1 MTQRSINNIFCC
13 PWLMGRYSSFHY
25 LLYSFPLKGHEM
37 IHWVSFFYVWN
48 NKYSYPV
55 GDLLHFFWMDGL
67 LGAPKTLHL

>member
-37 IHWVSFFYVWN
+37 IHWVSFFLSVE
-48 NKYSYPV
+48 
-55 GDLLHFFWMDGL
+55 
-67 LGAPKTLHL
+67 